1 MKKNDDTKN
10 ELLAK
15 MKKAVKLDFDA
26 RALQE
31 SIEQRL
37 KEQPVLTE
45 AELEELKEKAGAFG
59 HEAAEKGCW
68 IGLGSFRVEGK
79 ENPIALV
86 QAAGFVGGIA
96 LMVAEAMDSE
106 PVLARAFELAMF
118 MRLAA
123 KYDADKAEAEDDD
136 MTDAAEAAE
145 DGQAPGCELGE
156 C

>member
-1 MKKNDDTKN
+1 MKKKNDDTKN

-26 RALQE
+26 LALKE
-31 SIEQRL
+31 SIEHRL
-37 KEQPVLTE
+37 LLQPVLTE
-45 AELEELKEKAGAFG
+45 AELDELKEKANDFG
-59 HEAAEKGCW
+59 YEAAEKGCW

-86 QAAGFVGGIA
+86 QVVGSVSTLA
-96 LMVAEAMDSE
+96 LMVAEAMTHQPGLE
-106 PVLARAFELAMF
+106 KAILLAVGLKMKFGDME
-118 MRLAA
+118 
-123 KYDADKAEAEDDD
+123 DAAEDDD
-136 MTDAAEAAE
+136 MEDAAEAAE

>member
-26 RALQE
+26 LALWE

-45 AELEELKEKAGAFG
+45 AELEELKEKADAFG
-59 HEAAEKGCW
+59 YEAAENGCW

-86 QAAGFVGGIA
+86 QAAGSVSTLA
-96 LMVAEAMDSE
+96 LMVAEAMTHQPALE
-106 PVLARAFELAMF
+106 KAFMLAVGLRIKHGGMT
-118 MRLAA
+118 
-123 KYDADKAEAEDDD
+123 AEAEEDD
-136 MTDAAEAAE
+136 MTDAAEAEE

>member
-1 MKKNDDTKN
+1 MKKKNDDTKN

-26 RALQE
+26 LALQE

-45 AELEELKEKAGAFG
+45 AELEELKEKADAFG

-86 QAAGFVGGIA
+86 QAAGSVSTLA
-96 LMVAEAMDSE
+96 LMVAEAMVHQPGLE
-106 PVLARAFELAMF
+106 KAILLAVGLKMKFGDME
-118 MRLAA
+118 
-123 KYDADKAEAEDDD
+123 DAAEDDD